1 MLSHVGESKN
11 LKIIVSKGLHCT
23 GALSENS
30 CCEDKFLNG
39 GHQHLN
45 INFQQDQQWGR
56 MAASFNGGPY

>member
-45 INFQQDQQWGR
+45 INFQQDQQ
-56 MAASFNGGPY
+56 